1 MVAIRI
7 FIPSSRWL
15 VISLF
20 IIFNFAANIRII
32 SEKAKKKKENHTI
45 FSQIRVREQVPEPS
59 IWHVQQESIQIAE
72 SITFIERGKQ
82 TTDLSQ
88 VWTNRTSL
96 SGAIQEPA
104 CWRLGVFPRIQME
117 QLA

>member
-32 SEKAKKKKENHTI
+32 SEMAKKKKENHTI
-45 FSQIRVREQVPEPS
+45 FSQIRVRGQVPDSFGLKDIHSFLLQYIQASCS
-59 IWHVQQESIQIAE
+59 ICIFTPLN
-72 SITFIERGKQ
+72 IT
-82 TTDLSQ
+82 
-88 VWTNRTSL
+88 
-96 SGAIQEPA
+96 
-104 CWRLGVFPRIQME
+104 
-117 QLA
+117 